1 MIRAVMGTVGTRVV
15 VTLLNLMVVMAAG
28 RLLGAEGLGTIS
40 LLILGTALI
49 LLVNNVVSGGG
60 AVYLTPRFGAEAL
73 RRPGYAWTLATG
85 ITAFFLLRATGMV
98 PAPWQAAVAGI
109 ATLQGGINLHLGI
122 ILGRQRVAAH
132 NALLVLQAAL
142 QTGLF
147 LFFLHQG
154 DATVMD
160 HVHASAIANG
170 VVLLLS
176 GHLSMGTGPAPALP
190 LERPYG
196 ALFRQGLSA
205 QAANALQ
212 LLNYR
217 YAYFLLE
224 RWVGLAGLGIYS
236 VGIQLAEGGW
246 MVPKSIGMVLYAR
259 VSNAADARLERSL
272 TLAAVKVSVL
282 ATAAFTGTLLLL
294 PEVLYQWLFGP
305 EVHGL
310 HGLLWSLLPGLVA
323 MAASQ
328 ALSHY
333 LSGAG
338 EVRRNA
344 IGSGIGAVVTLL
356 AATWAIPRW
365 GLHGAAWSASLAYCA
380 SVVYQWRSFQVLTGA
395 GWRELVPTAAD
406 RHAVLLLLK
415 RLTGA

>member
-1 MIRAVMGTVGTRVV
+1 
-15 VTLLNLMVVMAAG
+15 
-28 RLLGAEGLGTIS
+28 
-40 LLILGTALI
+40 
-49 LLVNNVVSGGG
+49 
-60 AVYLTPRFGAEAL
+60 
-73 RRPGYAWTLATG
+73 
-85 ITAFFLLRATGMV
+85 
-98 PAPWQAAVAGI
+98 
-109 ATLQGGINLHLGI
+109 
-122 ILGRQRVAAH
+122 
-132 NALLVLQAAL
+132 
-142 QTGLF
+142 
-147 LFFLHQG
+147 
-154 DATVMD
+154 
-160 HVHASAIANG
+160 
-170 VVLLLS
+170 
-176 GHLSMGTGPAPALP
+176 
-190 LERPYG
+190 
-196 ALFRQGLSA
+196 
-205 QAANALQ
+205 
-212 LLNYR
+212 
-217 YAYFLLE
+217 
-224 RWVGLAGLGIYS
+224 
-236 VGIQLAEGGW
+236 

-282 ATAAFTGTLLLL
+282 ATAVFTGTLLLL

-365 GLHGAAWSASLAYCA
+365 GLHGAAGSASLAYCA
-380 SVVYQWRSFQVLTGA
+380 SVVYQWWSFQVLTGA
-395 GWRELVPTAAD
+395 GWRDLLPTAAD
-406 RHAVLLLLK
+406 RHAVALLLK